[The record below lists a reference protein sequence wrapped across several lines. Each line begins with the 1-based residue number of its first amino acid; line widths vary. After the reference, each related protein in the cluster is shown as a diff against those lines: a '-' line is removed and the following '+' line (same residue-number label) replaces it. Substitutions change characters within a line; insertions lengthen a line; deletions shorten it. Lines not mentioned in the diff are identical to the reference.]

1 MITDI
6 ELLLTKFA
14 VEREA
19 YHGGNF
25 NGVCSRRIVG
35 NAAPIVKELRAMIKM
50 KKGSSCDDTV
60 IDDKLDEFEHTLG
73 LLDAVYAYLN
83 VPFPSDDDKKRQPQ
97 LPLNYQSNGGRLG
110 ITLP

>member
-1 MITDI
+1 M
-6 ELLLTKFA
+6 EKYS

-19 YHGGNF
+19 YHGGDF
-25 NGVCSRRIVG
+25 NGVCCRRIVG

-60 IDDKLDEFEHTLG
+60 IDKLDEFEHTLG
-73 LLDAVYAYLN
+73 LLDAAYAYLN